1 MSAYRKEPDTTL
13 HLNTH
18 ARGVTHC
25 LCLHVDVLK
34 LHLIRT
40 REVKLRL

>member
-1 MSAYRKEPDTTL
+1 MIPLSMVASY
-13 HLNTH
+13 TH

-34 LHLIRT
+34 LHPIRT
-40 REVKLRL
+40 REMKLGDGLKN